1 MTCWFCDRA
10 ARGVCRFCGR
20 GLCEQHAKTGPY
32 VLAAYRSQTRDRAE
46 ALVVEDALQCG
57 TCRPRPQPVPM
68 PELD

>member
-1 MTCWFCDRA
+1 MTCWFCDNA

-20 GLCEQHAKTGPY
+20 AVCREHAGTGPY
-32 VLAAYRSQTRDRAE
+32 ILAVYRSASRDRSE
-46 ALVVEDALQCG
+46 SLVVEDALQCG